1 MEQFLQSRKKPI
13 PESEAIEYF
22 LQVLNGF
29 KSLHEHNIVH
39 RDIKLPN
46 ILKNNGQLKIADL
59 GFAKELKSDKGITQ
73 TVLGTPYTMAPE
85 VLQE

>member
-1 MEQFLQSRKKPI
+1 M
-13 PESEAIEYF
+13 
-22 LQVLNGF
+22 
-29 KSLHEHNIVH
+29 HENNILH

-59 GFAKELKSDKGITQ
+59 GFAKELNNGRQLTG

-85 VLQE
+85 VLEEKPYGLPCDIYSIGVNLY